1 MKPQVR
7 RVSNVPKARIVLSP
21 VLSWESRP
29 HHSRSTPAS
38 SLPCVHPARTWVV
51 IGGASGTIW
60 RGRDSLVDGHYASR
74 DAASPE
80 RVLTPCNER
89 IKSAYS
95 MDARRVARCQPGLGL
110 PGDAAAR
117 RARGAST
124 TRIQC
129 RYVGLLSSGPRSAP
143 AVGSS
148 KLQSVGR
155 LDSRCSRCAPPAA
168 PTVASSPVNLSETA
182 IWSTRQLAVILLTG
196 LGFIWWS
203 PRYRGI
209 QVAGPAP
216 AHLIAARASG

>member
-1 MKPQVR
+1 MSRRRGSCCPRCCPGIAPAPQ
-7 RVSNVPKARIVLSP
+7 SI
-21 VLSWESRP
+21 
-29 HHSRSTPAS
+29 HSRKFFALRAS
-38 SLPCVHPARTWVV
+38 RANLGSDRRGVGNDLARTRFARRWPL
-51 IGGASGTIW
+51 
-60 RGRDSLVDGHYASR
+60 DASR

-143 AVGSS
+143 AVGSF